1 MLNFKKWRSYNIRLI
16 IEEVFL
22 LFILCLVSLIS
33 TYVIF
38 GDIFSAVFSMII
50 PILFTLHLKNS
61 SQILLRYYR
70 AQQLDREK
78 FNSIYCIVDDLSTRA
93 SLDQRPKLYFLD
105 TFQINAFT
113 ADFGDHYGIAI
124 SRGLINTM
132 QERELKA
139 VLAHEISHIANKD
152 PLFLKITTAI
162 YSFISFVS
170 TTIHIILILCLPFYL
185 LNLIEIRMQL
195 AFAIIVSPLIL
206 RLLILAIM
214 RNREYKADLNASF
227 LTQDPLGLAMALRK
241 LLQLQGRLLNL
252 FFPFR
257 PNQKTSMLDTHPTT
271 ASRISRLLDL
281 EKRM

>member
-1 MLNFKKWRSYNIRLI
+1 MLNFKKWRSYNLRLI
-16 IEEVFL
+16 IEEVVL
-22 LFILCLVSLIS
+22 LSILCLVSVIT

-38 GDIFSAVFSMII
+38 GDIFSALFSMII
-50 PILFTLHLKNS
+50 PILFTFHLKNS

-70 AQQLDREK
+70 ARQLDRED
-78 FNSIYCIVDDLSTRA
+78 FDSIYSIVDDLSVRA
-93 SLDQRPKLYFLD
+93 SLDQRPRLYFLD

-113 ADFGDHYGIAI
+113 ADFGEYYGIAI

-139 VLAHEISHIANKD
+139 VLAHEISHISNRD
-152 PLFLKITTAI
+152 PLFLKVTTAI

-170 TTIHIILILCLPFYL
+170 TAIHIILILCLPFYL
-185 LNLIEIRMQL
+185 LNLIEIRLQL
-195 AFAIIVSPLIL
+195 AFAIIFSPWIL
-206 RLLILAIM
+206 RFLILAIM
-214 RNREYKADLNASF
+214 RNREYKADLNASL

-241 LLQLQGRLLNL
+241 LLRLQGRFLNL

-271 ASRISRLLDL
+271 TSRISRLLDL